1 MQLFSTARA
10 VSTVNF
16 LLCCGVY
23 RQAVFC
29 LLKFQAF
36 SSTKSG
42 VVLLNSNDFLIE
54 TLSKGICV
62 EGGDFLAKLYLLR
75 CNLSGYMQANRTV
88 CFFKLTQFFY
98 TYQQNRYTLQF
109 CFFVLFV
116 VCRWLLSLS
125 VSAICFL
132 YRQTSS

>member
-1 MQLFSTARA
+1 MLLQLFSTARA

-42 VVLLNSNDFLIE
+42 VVLLNSNYFLNE
-54 TLSKGICV
+54 TLSKAFALKV
-62 EGGDFLAKLYLLR
+62 GDFLAKLFLLR
-75 CNLSGYMQANRTV
+75 CNLSGYMQANRIV
-88 CFFKLTQFFY
+88 CFS
-98 TYQQNRYTLQF
+98 N
-109 CFFVLFV
+109 
-116 VCRWLLSLS
+116 
-125 VSAICFL
+125 
-132 YRQTSS
+132 